1 VFVCVGLCASGLR
14 QPRPVSEKGGDCERG
29 LALSQQRRSSHTRR
43 KTVLFR
49 SRCASTRKGGC
60 RIRGK
65 EGGGNSDIEGVVMAH
80 AASSDQ
86 GQVSRLG
93 REEDEAA
100 ATADA
105 DIMPSAG
112 LPGATHM
119 YESHPL
125 PSVSTSTTLCWC
137 HNSCALVFTSHTL
150 SAPNVGLRAS

>member
-1 VFVCVGLCASGLR
+1 VQVQGKAVAGQEG
-14 QPRPVSEKGGDCERG
+14 
-29 LALSQQRRSSHTRR
+29 R
-43 KTVLFR
+43 KE
-49 SRCASTRKGGC
+49 
-60 RIRGK
+60 
-65 EGGGNSDIEGVVMAH
+65 EGGVRHSDIEGVVMAH

-105 DIMPSAG
+105 DIVPSAG

-125 PSVSTSTTLCWC
+125 PSVSTSKTLCWC
-137 HNSCALVFTSHTL
+137 HITHSECAQR
-150 SAPNVGLRAS
+150 RADVTHSRGGVAH